1 MMELTA
7 SLSNYCIYSYGE
19 DENHKRQFYEVMKSS
34 HKMTIIMLKN
44 IKYTLVNRINKNI
57 FLKLDKQKNCRPFT
71 RQALSTDSNKHC
83 MVRGAIEEKT
93 FRISVLPGF
102 CKIVRGGGNRGA
114 PPCFRAPTGH
124 GRSRQSGGRKYIP
137 KSPDKILEKS
147 WIEFCKGK
155 IYQKISYSKWL
166 VLIVGYNTL
175 QIRHGKLGVSKTCTF
190 RPWMKQFRIQIFDI
204 NHKSDVSYSFI
215 LEIKEGNFIYLTTII
230 CMVQVINANVGNLN
244 LDLNDAI
251 KKLFGTFRPYSI
263 LNTIDKFNVK
273 LYALINFRKNILK
286 HGLNYLSY
294 LLSNSGG
301 FFKSPH
307 ILSFNYSQNKSP
319 ELYDFMKAREIGHN
333 MKINVNSHNQVTGF
347 KSEKLL
353 TAIICMV
360 KLIKANVGNLNPD
373 LNDAIKKLFGTF
385 RPYSILN
392 IIDKFKVKLYAL
404 INIRKNISKH
414 EVNYLLY
421 LFTISGGSFKSPH
434 ILSFSYSQNKSL
446 TIKCEIEFADS
457 YILSITNRNNKRL
470 NQHSIC
476 KCKKDI
482 VKKIK
487 YDFIGT
493 LHVFHRYNQNPCLR
507 MNIKGLNMF
516 LWPTGWKSVTEY
528 FIITTITVKVN
539 STYLGN
545 IYSNNNQI
553 RLFNSSYKN
562 ICGSCPAKRSNI
574 FLLNKLSTFCT
585 KEPTSSLSTYCMY
598 LCEDVSNIKG
608 KLHGNMKL
616 PNTMPNVVLPNFITG
631 WKSVIEYLI
640 ITFMTVKLT
649 STFLC
654 NIFSKNNKVRLFKC
668 SYKNI
673 GGPGLAKRC
682 KLSTFCTKELTS
694 SLSTY
699 CMYLCED
706 VSNIKRKLHENME
719 QLFGARKSTITMSI
733 ITLENF
739 KEKLTIGINKDI
751 SLDLKN
757 KNLVESSYL
766 LPLSSKYARIMR
778 DLSVRWNTSCI
789 CLYGGY
795 AKHMSQLYKTIITIN
810 TKLIIMLL
818 KYKITLDSTINPI
831 TPSYVLGKLRKPP
844 FYSNSLPKS
853 RLFKRLEQKQK
864 NCMFVTG
871 VKLAAHSAATYTP
884 CLKMLNKKKYLN
896 NGLIKHRIPSW
907 PEGSR
912 DKGSHYKNP
921 LT

>member
-598 LCEDVSNIKG
+598 LCEDVSNIK
-608 KLHGNMKL
+608 
-616 PNTMPNVVLPNFITG
+616 
-631 WKSVIEYLI
+631 
-640 ITFMTVKLT
+640 
-649 STFLC
+649 
-654 NIFSKNNKVRLFKC
+654 
-668 SYKNI
+668 
-673 GGPGLAKRC
+673 
-682 KLSTFCTKELTS
+682 
-694 SLSTY
+694 
-699 CMYLCED
+699 
-706 VSNIKRKLHENME
+706 RKLHENME

-896 NGLIKHRIPSW
+896 NGLTKHRIPSW